1 MIAISI
7 CYFVSYWGYLGRLR
21 RGSTMEKVPREVSAN
36 FAFFVAYLFCGT
48 GVTMMP
54 RFPDVIFAPDF
65 HPFAPFFSISSIL
78 G

>member
-1 MIAISI
+1 
-7 CYFVSYWGYLGRLR
+7 
-21 RGSTMEKVPREVSAN
+21 MEKVPREVSAN

-65 HPFAPFFSISSIL
+65 HLLPHSSAFQVF
-78 G
+78 